1 MMILSITNQIPMAL
15 SDQTIENLSEVLC
28 DDVAEAIQQSDE
40 WIDFMMQQ
48 VRIAVTQKLGE
59 VHENLLDELSVKI
72 FYQLYLTSKS

>member
-1 MMILSITNQIPMAL
+1 MAL